1 MTSTSVDRIALP
13 DDLILLD
20 VHADGVAVLTL
31 NDPATRNSLSDRM
44 MHALLSAR
52 QALDDLDAVRVVV
65 VTGTGADFSAGG
77 NLDDMSQR
85 SGVFA
90 SEDPFKAR
98 DVNLRVVH
106 KIPLAVHGIEVP
118 TIAAVNGHAIG
129 GGCDVALMCDIR
141 LASQRAVFGE
151 SFLRVGLLPGDG
163 GAWFLP
169 RVVGLSR
176 AMEMVLTAEFI
187 DAGRAAEIGLVSRV
201 VEHERLLEEAL
212 VLARRI
218 ARQPPNAARMSKRLL
233 RFGAEASL
241 ADTLE
246 MTANMQAQ
254 AQTSEE
260 HRAAVARLAAAIK
273 KR

>member
-1 MTSTSVDRIALP
+1 MSAAAKP
-13 DDLILLD
+13 LLD
-20 VHADGVAVLTL
+20 GLVRLEQREGGVAVMTL

-44 MHALLSAR
+44 MDALLEAGELIE
-52 QALDDLDAVRVVV
+52 ALADVRVVIL
-65 VTGTGADFSAGG
+65 TGSGADFCAGG
-77 NLDDMSQR
+77 NVDDMTRR

-90 SEDPFKAR
+90 SEEPFKAR
-98 DVNLRVVH
+98 EANLRSVH
-106 KIPLAVHGIEVP
+106 KIPQAIYGIGAP

-141 LASQRAVFGE
+141 IASDRAVFGE

-169 RVVGLSR
+169 RAVGVSR
-176 AMEMVLTAEFI
+176 AMELVLTADFL
-187 DAGRAAEIGLVSRV
+187 DAQAAERIGLVSRTV
-201 VEHERLLEEAL
+201 PHDALMDEAL
-212 VLARRI
+212 RLASRI
-218 ARQPPNAARMSKRLL
+218 ARHPPTVARMSKRLV

-260 HRAAVARLAAAIK
+260 HRSAVERLVDAM
-273 KR
+273 KRS